1 MIGKRF
7 LKSVAKKAINV
18 GEEISQEAYDAAKF
32 VGKNTVKVGEKLGE
46 AATQV
51 VGAVTDNLWGNESTG
66 WDLAKLP
73 EEQRLAFYGALFAIA
88 AADGHFDKDEMDL
101 ICGVMDLEGMSDHAK
116 EEIQEYIIE
125 PPNLFESLQA
135 LSSADETLRY
145 GVMMNMI
152 DTAWADGVLDPQESK
167 ALELAQAELNI
178 SNEQRQAI
186 ANFVQKMREIR
197 TRGLDDTQA
206 ADAIKTATA
215 GLSAV
220 GVPIAAVYLSGSVI
234 GLSAAGIT
242 SGLAAIGLG
251 FGMVPGIG
259 IAVLVGAGIFMGV
272 SQLLDV
278 GGQQEKE
285 RLMAERERKAQLV
298 ITNLQGSLN
307 KLIER
312 VANLQTVAADA
323 EANKEAIRVLTE
335 KMRYLQQ
342 LVAKRKQASGNPA

>member
-1 MIGKRF
+1 
-7 LKSVAKKAINV
+7 
-18 GEEISQEAYDAAKF
+18 
-32 VGKNTVKVGEKLGE
+32 
-46 AATQV
+46 
-51 VGAVTDNLWGNESTG
+51 
-66 WDLAKLP
+66 
-73 EEQRLAFYGALFAIA
+73 
-88 AADGHFDKDEMDL
+88 
-101 ICGVMDLEGMSDHAK
+101 
-116 EEIQEYIIE
+116 
-125 PPNLFESLQA
+125 
-135 LSSADETLRY
+135 DETLRY

-272 SQLLDV
+272 SQLLD
-278 GGQQEKE
+278 
-285 RLMAERERKAQLV
+285 
-298 ITNLQGSLN
+298 
-307 KLIER
+307 
-312 VANLQTVAADA
+312 
-323 EANKEAIRVLTE
+323 
-335 KMRYLQQ
+335 
-342 LVAKRKQASGNPA
+342 